1 MAAGP
6 RLLRGRRPGHRLR
19 ADPDQTTPAYADLRQ
34 DAWLSERCAHHAR
47 LLGRSPARPASVG
60 ASTDMGN
67 ISQVMPSLH
76 LTIGLGGTAL
86 PHTSGFTAATVGP
99 TADRAVLD
107 AALALARTAADLAA
121 DPGRRAEVIRAHRAR
136 PAGGEAVPA
145 TEGAREARSASEVPA

>member
-1 MAAGP
+1 
-6 RLLRGRRPGHRLR
+6 
-19 ADPDQTTPAYADLRQ
+19 
-34 DAWLSERCAHHAR
+34 
-47 LLGRSPARPASVG
+47 
-60 ASTDMGN
+60 MGN
-67 ISQVMPSLH
+67 VSQVMPSPH
-76 LTIGLGGTAL
+76 PTIGLGGTAL

-121 DPGRRAEVIRAHRAR
+121 YPGRRAEVIRAHRAR